1 MRQRK
6 VKGCRILNI
15 TEKDLAEI
23 FDSID
28 LTYRTPTYGNDV
40 YAVFVHLFHGRF
52 NEALVKVKDNQKACM
67 IILESEGVFCYT
79 APDYKDGSVLLD
91 LFSSGCVTEWF
102 GPVKYLYSN
111 GLDDSL
117 VSKIVEETGLSVFR

>member
-1 MRQRK
+1 M
-6 VKGCRILNI
+6 NI

-28 LTYRTPTYGNDV
+28 LMYRTPAYGKDV

-52 NEALVKVKDNQKACM
+52 NEALIKVKDNQKVCM
-67 IILESEGVFCYT
+67 IIFESEGIFCYT
-79 APDYKDGSVLLD
+79 APDYEDGSLLLD
-91 LFSSGCVTEWF
+91 LFSSGCVTKWF

-117 VSKIVEETGLSVFR
+117 VSKIVGETGLSVFR